1 MPQSLYQKQVIR
13 HKNPCRVSRKNQMLL
28 PKDLH
33 GPFHRG
39 LVTLFPL
46 RQHPEGRQ
54 PAPRGIIPPQD
65 VKFDFPCYENKT
77 RSQELNLDNKCFQ
90 QSWKHHDKAVIKMAA
105 VSEILVLQKIRLAL
119 PHGSH
124 ASLIHVCIGKAVFVR
139 SFYVWLQNRIH
150 RKECLAL
157 AWCK

>member
-1 MPQSLYQKQVIR
+1 MF
-13 HKNPCRVSRKNQMLL
+13 VSSSFYFQMLYWGWVDYLIIKIPISTWELYDLKLKL
-28 PKDLH
+28 P
-33 GPFHRG
+33 
-39 LVTLFPL
+39 TLKMGF
-46 RQHPEGRQ
+46 
-54 PAPRGIIPPQD
+54 A
-65 VKFDFPCYENKT
+65 PCYENKT

-150 RKECLAL
+150 QKECLAL

>member
-1 MPQSLYQKQVIR
+1 M
-13 HKNPCRVSRKNQMLL
+13 KNYLTQTSHTDWCA
-28 PKDLH
+28 
-33 GPFHRG
+33 
-39 LVTLFPL
+39 
-46 RQHPEGRQ
+46 E
-54 PAPRGIIPPQD
+54 
-65 VKFDFPCYENKT
+65 PCYENKT

-150 RKECLAL
+150 QKECLAL

>member
-1 MPQSLYQKQVIR
+1 M
-13 HKNPCRVSRKNQMLL
+13 
-28 PKDLH
+28 
-33 GPFHRG
+33 
-39 LVTLFPL
+39 TT
-46 RQHPEGRQ
+46 RQWRDTKEL
-54 PAPRGIIPPQD
+54 
-65 VKFDFPCYENKT
+65 CYENKT

>member
-1 MPQSLYQKQVIR
+1 MPLSEETGEGDKKSLA
-13 HKNPCRVSRKNQMLL
+13 C
-28 PKDLH
+28 
-33 GPFHRG
+33 
-39 LVTLFPL
+39 FPL
-46 RQHPEGRQ
+46 LCTWVLCMEGCTPGCFLFAFGKFTLPEGYFRY
-54 PAPRGIIPPQD
+54 AVDG
-65 VKFDFPCYENKT
+65 FALCYENKA

-90 QSWKHHDKAVIKMAA
+90 QSWKHHNKAVVKLAA
-105 VSEILVLQKIRLAL
+105 VSEILLMQRIRFVL

-124 ASLIHVCIGKAVFVR
+124 ASLIPVCTGKAVFVH

>member
-1 MPQSLYQKQVIR
+1 MLFGLTSPEKILSKTG
-13 HKNPCRVSRKNQMLL
+13 RKISA
-28 PKDLH
+28 
-33 GPFHRG
+33 
-39 LVTLFPL
+39 
-46 RQHPEGRQ
+46 RQRKL
-54 PAPRGIIPPQD
+54 AC
-65 VKFDFPCYENKT
+65 VPCYENKT

>member
-1 MPQSLYQKQVIR
+1 
-13 HKNPCRVSRKNQMLL
+13 MLRIGEFSVL
-28 PKDLH
+28 
-33 GPFHRG
+33 
-39 LVTLFPL
+39 T
-46 RQHPEGRQ
+46 QIPESVKLTV
-54 PAPRGIIPPQD
+54 PAH
-65 VKFDFPCYENKT
+65 CYENKT